1 MKELTLDQLM
11 NDICD
16 KENELNKEKQA
27 ETKLQLIKMNP
38 KTLRDLANELG
49 VIPGR
54 LETTGVNGHKFM
66 DVPIMR
72 SNDVDKWELR
82 G

>member
-1 MKELTLDQLM
+1 MDKTLSDQLM
-11 NDICD
+11 QDICD

-38 KTLRDLANELG
+38 KTLRDLVNELR

-54 LETTGVNGHKFM
+54 LETTGVNRHKFM
-66 DVPIMR
+66 DIPIMR

>member
-1 MKELTLDQLM
+1 MNKPLSDQLM
-11 NDICD
+11 QDICD

-27 ETKLQLIKMNP
+27 ETKLQLIIMNP
-38 KTLRDLANELG
+38 KTLRDLVNELG
-49 VIPGR
+49 IDG
-54 LETTGVNGHKFM
+54 KFM
-66 DVPIMR
+66 DIPIMR

>member
-1 MKELTLDQLM
+1 MNKSLSDQLM

-27 ETKLQLIKMNP
+27 ETKLQLIIMNP

-54 LETTGVNGHKFM
+54 LETTGANRHKFM
-66 DVPIMR
+66 DIPIMR